1 MNELNRPL
9 GVKPAEH
16 EKDKPARRSNM
27 LGAVSLLVA
36 VMALGVAGWLYFSRQ
51 ETPVVAGNELQTAAG
66 QTSAGEAADN
76 DDPAESSG
84 GEEEPP
90 EGDPDG
96 ESEGVTGLTPLQP
109 SGNIAVPKPRPPRA
123 APQEAALAH
132 LPDPDLIERGATGV
146 IPRRSADGRKPMD
159 VYAREPDTT
168 GNFGV
173 ARVVLIVGGI
183 GISQTSSQE
192 AVRKLPGTVTLAFAA
207 TGNSLTRWMQ
217 EARKKGH
224 ELLLQVPMEA
234 FGASGNRPGA
244 RIINTAASA
253 EENLVNLH
261 WAMSRITNYVGIMNY
276 QGGKLLSEAGVLKPV
291 FDEIAER
298 GLLFVDDGSSG
309 ATQSEAVAAASLL
322 PFARAHVLIDAKR
335 TRQDIANQLE
345 ALVKEAKRTGIAIG
359 VSNGYPET
367 IDMMADFSQRANG
380 LGVEITPVSAIVS
393 DPERDR

>member
-9 GVKPAEH
+9 GIKPEDRNDSA
-16 EKDKPARRSNM
+16 PARRINA
-27 LGAVSLLVA
+27 LGLFSLLIAVA
-36 VMALGVAGWLYFSRQ
+36 ALGLAGWLYLARQ
-51 ETPVVAGNELQTAAG
+51 EPVVVAGKDAQSAAG
-66 QTSAGEAADN
+66 QSEGSEATEEPDAGGSADGEDAL
-76 DDPAESSG
+76 SG
-84 GEEEPP
+84 SDGEEESQ
-90 EGDPDG
+90 GI
-96 ESEGVTGLTPLQP
+96 TGLTPVEP
-109 SGNIAVPKPRPPRA
+109 SGNIAVPQPRPPRA
-123 APQEAALAH
+123 APQEAGLAH
-132 LPDPDLIERGATGV
+132 LPDPELIERGATGV
-146 IPRRSADGRKPMD
+146 IPKRSADGRKPMD

-217 EARKKGH
+217 KARKKGH

-234 FGASGNRPGA
+234 FGASGSGPGS
-244 RIINTAASA
+244 RILSAEASA

-276 QGGKLLSEAGVLKPV
+276 QGGKLLSEPGALKPV

-309 ATQSEAVAAASLL
+309 ANQSKALATASLL
-322 PFARAHVLIDAKR
+322 PYTRAHVLIDAKR
-335 TRQDIANQLE
+335 TRQDIASQLE

-367 IDMMADFSQRANG
+367 IDMIAAFSKQANG

>member
-1 MNELNRPL
+1 
-9 GVKPAEH
+9 
-16 EKDKPARRSNM
+16 
-27 LGAVSLLVA
+27 
-36 VMALGVAGWLYFSRQ
+36 
-51 ETPVVAGNELQTAAG
+51 
-66 QTSAGEAADN
+66 
-76 DDPAESSG
+76 
-84 GEEEPP
+84 
-90 EGDPDG
+90 
-96 ESEGVTGLTPLQP
+96 
-109 SGNIAVPKPRPPRA
+109 
-123 APQEAALAH
+123 
-132 LPDPDLIERGATGV
+132 
-146 IPRRSADGRKPMD
+146 MD

>member
-9 GVKPAEH
+9 GVKPAEQ
-16 EKDKPARRSNM
+16 EKGEPARRSNM
-27 LGAVSLLVA
+27 LGAVSLLIA
-36 VMALGVAGWLYFSRQ
+36 VMALGVAGWLYYSRQ
-51 ETPVVAGNELQTAAG
+51 ATVIVAGNEAQPAAG
-66 QTSAGEAADN
+66 QAVNGEATGNEDASEN
-76 DDPAESSG
+76 AQA
-84 GEEEPP
+84 EEES
-90 EGDPDG
+90 PDSDNG
-96 ESEGVTGLTPLQP
+96 EESEGLTGLTPLQP

-123 APQEAALAH
+123 APQEAGLAH

-159 VYAREPDTT
+159 VYAREPETT

-224 ELLLQVPMEA
+224 ELLLQIPMEA
-234 FGASGNRPGA
+234 FGASGSRPGA
-244 RIINTAASA
+244 RIIASDASA

-276 QGGKLLSEAGVLKPV
+276 QGGKVLSEPEALKPV

-309 ATQSEAVAAASLL
+309 ANQSQALAAASLL
-322 PFARAHVLIDAKR
+322 PYAKAHILIDAKR
-335 TRQDIANQLE
+335 TRQDIANQFE
-345 ALVKEAKRTGIAIG
+345 ALVKEAKRTGLAIG
-359 VSNGYPET
+359 VSNGYSET
-367 IDMMADFSQRANG
+367 IDMIADFSKRANG

>member
-1 MNELNRPL
+1 
-9 GVKPAEH
+9 
-16 EKDKPARRSNM
+16 M

-66 QTSAGEAADN
+66 QTGAGEAADN

-90 EGDPDG
+90 ESDPDG

>member
-9 GVKPAEH
+9 GVKPEVRKDAE
-16 EKDKPARRSNM
+16 PARRNNV
-27 LGAVSLLVA
+27 LGVASLLVA
-36 VMALGVAGWLYFSRQ
+36 AIALGLAGWLYYSRQ
-51 ETPVVAGNELQTAAG
+51 ESAVIAGNDTQAVAEQVTNSEAG
-66 QTSAGEAADN
+66 GNGDISENVET
-76 DDPAESSG
+76 
-84 GEEEPP
+84 EEEA
-90 EGDPDG
+90 PDSDNGG
-96 ESEGVTGLTPLQP
+96 ESEGVTGLTQLQP

-132 LPDPDLIERGATGV
+132 LPDPELIERGATGV
-146 IPRRSADGRKPMD
+146 IPKRSSDGRKPMD

-234 FGASGNRPGA
+234 FGASGGSPRA
-244 RIINTAASA
+244 RILSASASA

-276 QGGKLLSEAGVLKPV
+276 QGGKLLSEPGALKPV

-309 ATQSEAVAAASLL
+309 ANQSQALATASLL
-322 PFARAHVLIDAKR
+322 PYARAHVLIDAKR

-345 ALVKEAKRTGIAIG
+345 ALVKEAKRTGLAIG
-359 VSNGYPET
+359 VSNGYSET
-367 IDMMADFSQRANG
+367 IDMIADFSKRANG
-380 LGVEITPVSAIVS
+380 IGVEITPVSSIVS

>member
-9 GVKPAEH
+9 GVKPAEQ
-16 EKDKPARRSNM
+16 EKGEPARRSNM
-27 LGAVSLLVA
+27 LGAVSLLIA
-36 VMALGVAGWLYFSRQ
+36 VMALGVAGWLYYSRQ
-51 ETPVVAGNELQTAAG
+51 ATVIVAGNEAQPAAG
-66 QTSAGEAADN
+66 QAVNGEATGNEDASEN
-76 DDPAESSG
+76 AQA
-84 GEEEPP
+84 EEES
-90 EGDPDG
+90 PDSDNG
-96 ESEGVTGLTPLQP
+96 EESEGLTGLTPLQP

-123 APQEAALAH
+123 APQEAGLAH

-159 VYAREPDTT
+159 VYAREPETT

-224 ELLLQVPMEA
+224 ELLLQIPMEA
-234 FGASGNRPGA
+234 FGASGSRPGA
-244 RIINTAASA
+244 RIIASDASA

-276 QGGKLLSEAGVLKPV
+276 QGGKLLSEPEALKPV

-309 ATQSEAVAAASLL
+309 ANQSQALAAASLL
-322 PFARAHVLIDAKR
+322 PYARAHILIDAKR
-335 TRQDIANQLE
+335 TRQDIANQFE
-345 ALVKEAKRTGIAIG
+345 ALVKEAKRTGLAIG
-359 VSNGYPET
+359 VSNGYSET
-367 IDMMADFSQRANG
+367 IDMIAAFAKQANG

-393 DPERDR
+393 DPERNR

>member
-1 MNELNRPL
+1 VNELNRPL
-9 GVKPAEH
+9 GVKPEVQ
-16 EKDKPARRSNM
+16 KDAGSARRNNL
-27 LGAVSLLVA
+27 LGVASLLVA
-36 VMALGVAGWLYFSRQ
+36 AVALGLAGWLYYSRQ
-51 ETPVVAGNELQTAAG
+51 ATVIVAGNDAQPVAG
-66 QTSAGEAADN
+66 QTVNGETANSEDTSEN
-76 DDPAESSG
+76 TQT
-84 GEEEPP
+84 EEQAP
-90 EGDPDG
+90 EGDSG
-96 ESEGVTGLTPLQP
+96 EEGEGVTGLTPLQP

-123 APQEAALAH
+123 APQEAGLAH
-132 LPDPDLIERGATGV
+132 LPDPELIERGATGV
-146 IPRRSADGRKPMD
+146 IPKRSADGRKPMD

-234 FGASGNRPGA
+234 FGASGSRPGA
-244 RIINTAASA
+244 RIISSEASA

-276 QGGKLLSEAGVLKPV
+276 QGGKVLSEPEALKPV

-309 ATQSEAVAAASLL
+309 ANQSEALASASLL
-322 PFARAHVLIDAKR
+322 PYTRAHILIDAKR
-335 TRQDIANQLE
+335 TRQDIANQFE
-345 ALVKEAKRTGIAIG
+345 ALVKEAKRTGLAIG
-359 VSNGYPET
+359 VSNGYSET
-367 IDMMADFSQRANG
+367 IDMIADFSKRANG

>member
-9 GVKPAEH
+9 GVKPAEQ
-16 EKDKPARRSNM
+16 EKGEPTRRSNM
-27 LGAVSLLVA
+27 LGAVSLLIA
-36 VMALGVAGWLYFSRQ
+36 VMALGVAGWLYYSRQ
-51 ETPVVAGNELQTAAG
+51 ATVIVAGNEAQPAAG
-66 QTSAGEAADN
+66 QAVNGEATGNEDASEN
-76 DDPAESSG
+76 AQA
-84 GEEEPP
+84 EEES
-90 EGDPDG
+90 PDSDNG
-96 ESEGVTGLTPLQP
+96 EESEGLTGLTPLQP

-123 APQEAALAH
+123 APQEAGLAH

-159 VYAREPDTT
+159 VYAREPETT

-224 ELLLQVPMEA
+224 ELLLQIPMEA
-234 FGASGNRPGA
+234 FGASGSRPGA
-244 RIINTAASA
+244 RIIASDASA

-276 QGGKLLSEAGVLKPV
+276 QGGKLLSEPEALKPV

-309 ATQSEAVAAASLL
+309 ANQSQALAAASLL
-322 PFARAHVLIDAKR
+322 PYAKAHILIDAKR
-335 TRQDIANQLE
+335 TRQDIASQME
-345 ALVKEAKRTGIAIG
+345 ALVKEAKRTGLAIG
-359 VSNGYPET
+359 VSNGYSET
-367 IDMMADFSQRANG
+367 IDMIADFSGRANG